1 MGGSETDIH
10 RRRAISL
17 YISIIFLMHG
27 VHVRATNRRGRVH
40 RLPAETGGRQDLT
53 TRQGRGP
60 GERKGR
66 EEEEEEEIVSV
77 IDEVASLLQCCLC
90 FVAPP

>member
-60 GERKGR
+60 GEGKGR
-66 EEEEEEEIVSV
+66 EEEEEEIVSV